1 MSKLVVLMISWKR
14 GGGRLGFS
22 LALLV
27 FTCLFIGC
35 NGKSDQKIADNGNH
49 FQQVDTIRVG
59 DIRKRLNASEVLGD
73 YKTVF
78 LKTDSLLIGTISKL
92 LVANGNIFI
101 ADRSNDRIFAF
112 DMEGNMLFH
121 INRLG
126 NGPEEYAKLK
136 DFGVNTHKEVI
147 EVLDNVRRRVVQYDM
162 HSGEFVDAKP
172 YDFWPRVFSPLSN
185 GSRLF
190 HIGHIKQEPYKPDSV
205 QAEVYITDSLNSILK
220 TYLPHTESGISKIYL
235 MTLQN
240 IYQRGEG
247 GLLFVPMYNNHIY
260 GVENDR
266 LKLQYYLDFGEK
278 RLPDDFVLNFSRNPN
293 DFGKY
298 LDNSGYASYIH
309 DFFESP
315 HHVTF
320 KFLFEGGHHHII
332 YDKETAQAVA
342 YRFWNNDQYR
352 FRIKPIGVSG
362 DYHVSK
368 VAFESLKDR
377 KGFYDLN
384 VNPDSLV
391 NYPEY
396 QLLKEAVEQNTSQ
409 NPVLVFNKFK
419 RIE

>member
-22 LALLV
+22 FALLV

-49 FQQVDTIRVG
+49 LQQVDTIRVG
-59 DIRKRLNASEVLGD
+59 DIRKRLKASEVLGD

-92 LVANGNIFI
+92 IFANGNIYI
-101 ADRSNDRIFAF
+101 ADRSSDRIFAF
-112 DMEGNMLFH
+112 DMEGNMLFY
-121 INRLG
+121 ISRLG
-126 NGPEEYAKLK
+126 NGPEEYSKLK
-136 DFGVNTHKEVI
+136 DFGINTHKGVI
-147 EVLDNVRRRVVQYDM
+147 EILDTSRRNVVQYDM
-162 HSGEFVDAKP
+162 HSGEFVDAKR
-172 YDFWPRVFSPLSN
+172 YDFWPRLFSPLSN

-190 HIGHIKQEPYKPDSV
+190 HIGHIDQEPYKPDSI
-205 QAEVYITDSLNSILK
+205 QAEVYITDSLNGIVK
-220 TYLPHTESGISKIYL
+220 TYFPHLESGISKIYL

-247 GLLFVPMYNNHIY
+247 GLLLVPMYNNHIY
-260 GVENDR
+260 GVGNDR
-266 LKLQYYLDFGEK
+266 LKRQYYLDFGTK
-278 RLPDDFVLNFSRNPN
+278 SLPDDFVLNYNRNPN
-293 DFGKY
+293 DFLPY
-298 LDNSGYASYIH
+298 LNESGYASYFH
-309 DFFESP
+309 DFYETTD
-315 HHVTF
+315 HVSF
-320 KFLFEGGHHHII
+320 KFLLNGGIHHAI
-332 YDKETAQAVA
+332 YDKNTAQAVA

-377 KGFYDLN
+377 KGFYELN